1 MFQTVVSRADFSG
14 DRTRGVFDVS
24 LELRTK
30 RIQSRHISIEI
41 RKIECSNDFSK
52 TRMIFN
58 FIPGLYLSGN
68 DFFLFSLSLSLF
80 LSFSV
85 VKMGL
90 KLVSGEFTFFAS
102 FFLFFFFFFFSGF
115 REKNFYLNF
124 FYFIGVWRMHR
135 WSGIWKVEAET
146 RGG

>member
-14 DRTRGVFDVS
+14 DRTHGVFDIS
-24 LELRTK
+24 RELRTK

-90 KLVSGEFTFFAS
+90 KLESGEFTIFAAS
-102 FFLFFFFFFFSGF
+102 FLFFFF

-124 FYFIGVWRMHR
+124 FYFIGVWRMHC